1 MNFTFNL
8 NKKEF
13 SMRKIVSKFTLAA
26 SLVLAI
32 TFTLSCSSD
41 DKDEGGGSCSADFGE
56 VTIGSQI
63 WAKKNL
69 NCNIQ
74 GSLCYDNDPA
84 NCAIY
89 GRLYDWTTALTACPS
104 GWHLPSKAEWDVL
117 TAHVG
122 GENSAGKKLK
132 AASGGGTDDYD
143 FSALLGGRRT
153 AKDRMFTS
161 LGTEGYWWSAT
172 ERSAG
177 DAYCLRMTDSQS
189 YARLSDEGDKVRQF
203 SVRCI
208 KD

>member
-1 MNFTFNL
+1 MLQYWCGKYGRIGMSNTPVLEHQIRAYWGGKYFTFNKESNM
-8 NKKEF
+8 NKIKMF
-13 SMRKIVSKFTLAA
+13 SLTAG
-26 SLVLAI
+26 LVLAI

-41 DKDEGGGSCSADFGE
+41 DGDKDGGGGSCSADFGE

-104 GWHLPSKAEWDVL
+104 GWHLPSKAEWDAL

-132 AASGGGTDDYD
+132 VASSGGTDD
-143 FSALLGGRRT
+143 
-153 AKDRMFTS
+153 
-161 LGTEGYWWSAT
+161 
-172 ERSAG
+172 
-177 DAYCLRMTDSQS
+177 
-189 YARLSDEGDKVRQF
+189 
-203 SVRCI
+203 
-208 KD
+208 